1 MFAPRTGLLRARS
14 DKSERSLRAIAL
26 REARLIAGIAYF
38 SRWRGLVGS
47 ESHRVISCDLEFDV
61 TEDAAMVFQVAAAA
75 SSGSVI
81 TEKLEI
87 AGDSVAGAS
96 MREISGPHGGRLHLL
111 QAAVGRLNL
120 SYRAEIDVAEAPSDQ
135 PLTSDP
141 ELQSL
146 VPSAEFSEVLYR
158 RPSRYCPTDRL
169 LGFALSEFGIAGEGF
184 VAVQAIVDWIRRR
197 IEYLPGSGTV
207 RDSAEDTLLTGM
219 GTCRDFAHLGVALC
233 RAVGIPARFVA
244 VYAPGLTPM
253 DFHAVFEARQ
263 ENRWCVFDPT
273 GLAPRQ
279 AMVRIVTG
287 RDAADAAF
295 ASVERGYARLVSI
308 DVSAVVGS
316 SLPADDLQR
325 LVELA

>member
-1 MFAPRTGLLRARS
+1 V
-14 DKSERSLRAIAL
+14 AL
-26 REARLIAGIAYF
+26 
-38 SRWRGLVGS
+38 
-47 ESHRVISCDLEFDV
+47 ESIRVVSSDLEFEV
-61 TEDAAMVFQVAAAA
+61 SEDATFVFQVAAA
-75 SSGSVI
+75 SSAGSVT

-87 AGDSVAGAS
+87 TSDGATGPTT
-96 MREISGPHGGRLHLL
+96 REIPGPHGGRLHLV
-111 QAAVGRLNL
+111 QAAVGRLGVR
-120 SYRAEIDVAEAPSDQ
+120 YRAELDVAGAL
-135 PLTSDP
+135 PLEPPITDP
-141 ELQSL
+141 DEHSPDSS
-146 VPSAEFSEVLYR
+146 VAYSEVLYR
-158 RPSRYCPTDRL
+158 RPSRYCPTDRIQ
-169 LGFALSEFGIAGEGF
+169 GFATSEFGSVGEGF
-184 VAVQAIVDWIRRR
+184 ARVQAIVEWIRRR

-233 RAVGIPARFVA
+233 RAVGIPARFTS

-263 ENRWCVFDPT
+263 DNRWCVFDAT
-273 GLAPRQ
+273 GLAPRA

-295 ASVERGYARLVSI
+295 ASVERGTAQLVSI

-316 SLPADDLQR
+316 SLAVDDLVE

>member
-1 MFAPRTGLLRARS
+1 VADDS
-14 DKSERSLRAIAL
+14 I
-26 REARLIAGIAYF
+26 
-38 SRWRGLVGS
+38 
-47 ESHRVISCDLEFDV
+47 RVVSGDIEFEV
-61 TEDAAMVFQVAAAA
+61 TEDASFVFQLVAA
-75 SSGSVI
+75 SSAGSVI

-87 AGDSVAGAS
+87 TSDAATQPTT
-96 MREISGPHGGRLHLL
+96 REIPGPHGGRLHLVR
-111 QAAVGRLNL
+111 AAVGHLDI
-120 SYRAEIDVAEAPSDQ
+120 SYRAELDVEGALLAEP
-135 PLTSDP
+135 PITDP
-141 ELQSL
+141 EVHSL
-146 VPSAEFSEVLYR
+146 NPSLAYSEVLYR
-158 RPSRYCPTDRL
+158 RPSRYCPTDRIQ
-169 LGFALSEFGIAGEGF
+169 GFADSEFGTAFDGF
-184 VAVQAIVDWIRRR
+184 ASVQAIVAWIRRR

-233 RAVGIPARFVA
+233 RAVGIPARFTA

-263 ENRWCVFDPT
+263 ENRWCVFDAT

-295 ASVERGYARLVSI
+295 ASVEQGIAQLVSI

-316 SLPADDLQR
+316 SLPIDDLAQ